1 MNTMATKF
9 FSPSTNISRD
19 KDLDLL
25 YIPTQNGEKAFNK
38 IVTGY
43 ETGAKTFSIIGNY
56 GTGKSTFILALERVL
71 NHKASFYPNLLS
83 SSTKRFETAFV
94 VGEYNSFKDSLCEAF
109 GFKSN
114 KQILVELD
122 KKLKSLNKEDK
133 GLLLVIDEFGKFLE
147 FAARENPD
155 EELYLIQQLAEFANN
170 PDNDIIFITTLHQTF
185 DNYSVNLSPV
195 QKREWQKVN
204 GRFIEVS
211 FNEPVEHLLQL
222 AGDRLE
228 NKNLKCIIPRQ
239 DKSKLLTELLDSR
252 AFPQKSLF
260 TDQFANKLFPFD
272 ILSAQIL
279 VSFFKA
285 GGQNE
290 RSLFTFLES
299 DDYLGLTDYN
309 EGDKYFNLASVY
321 DYLTY
326 NFYSVISSRINPLA
340 PQWRAITTAIER
352 AEVTLKSNI
361 EEAVALIKVIGLI
374 AVFGK
379 KGQRVTKK
387 FLSTYGSI
395 ALGIGSIEEAIKEL
409 EKKQIIRYREFGR
422 KYILFEGTD
431 MNMDGEMNLAEA
443 SVSSDFSLIT
453 ELEKHFNLPILSAK
467 RSYFEKGTPRY
478 FEFRLTETPLKEDP
492 EDNLDGFVNI
502 IINEYLD
509 EQKVKAESKNK
520 KPIVYGYYKATE
532 QLRET
537 VFEIKKLEF
546 VKQKCGDDKVALAE
560 IEEQLR
566 DFKEKLNSIFIESLF
581 GSESNISWFVNGKS
595 KSIHSYRQLNA
606 QLSELCDTCY
616 ADTPI
621 FLNELVNREKISGT
635 ISSSKNKLVEL
646 LLNKVEEE
654 DLGFEKD
661 KFPSEKSI
669 YLSLIKSNGMHRCIE
684 DQWILSEPN
693 TPSFRRLW
701 EYSEEFLDECIAS
714 PRKVSDFIEH
724 LKQKP
729 FKLKSGFIEFWVP
742 IFLIAKKSEYALY
755 AGDRFLDEVLKG
767 EYELL
772 MKNPSSY
779 KISSFKLNDEKLNLF
794 NKYRNF
800 LQLIESGNPT
810 KDTFIET
817 IKPFMSFYRGL
828 NNYAKQT
835 KNISSEAL
843 RLREALT
850 KADKPEQVFFV
861 DIPGALRFSSAD
873 LQDDKKMEE
882 FTVTLHSTTRE
893 LSATF
898 SNLINRLEE
907 AINST
912 ISSRNLS
919 FPENKQMLQDR
930 FKKIDE
936 LKLKPK
942 LKVILQRIN
951 TPLEDRQSWL
961 SSVANAVIG
970 ETPDNFTDEDEKA
983 FKSLFT
989 KYVGELDNISE
1000 ISSDEIDTTEEEVLK
1015 VEFTSLV
1022 EGVQKQLVRMH
1033 KGRSKEIQSQSNLL
1047 KNTLKDNDRE
1057 TNIAILLKLLQEEMR
1072 NEQ

>member
-1 MNTMATKF
+1 MATKF
-9 FSPSTNISRD
+9 FSPSTNINRD

-56 GTGKSTFILALERVL
+56 GTGKSTFILALERIL

-83 SSTKRFETAFV
+83 SSTKRFDTAFV
-94 VGEYNSFKDSLCEAF
+94 VGEYNSFKDSLYEALELN
-109 GFKSN
+109 SN
-114 KQILVELD
+114 KPILVELD
-122 KKLKSLNKEDK
+122 QKLKILKKQDK

-155 EELYLIQQLAEFANN
+155 EELYLIQQLAEFTNN

-185 DNYSVNLSPV
+185 DNYGVNLSPS
-195 QKREWQKVN
+195 QKREWHKVN

-211 FNEPVEHLLQL
+211 FNEPAEHLLQL

-228 NKNLKCIIPRQ
+228 DKNIKCNIPQQ
-239 DKSKLLTELLDSR
+239 DKSNLLTELLECG

-260 TDQFANKLFPFD
+260 TEQFASKLFPFD

-352 AEVTLKSNI
+352 TEVTLKSNI

-387 FLSTYGSI
+387 FLSTYGSV
-395 ALGIGSIEEAIKEL
+395 ALGIKNIETTIKEL
-409 EKKQIIRYREFGR
+409 EKKQIIRYREFGH

-431 MNMDGEMNLAEA
+431 MDMDSEMNLAEA
-443 SVSSDFSLIT
+443 SVSSDFSLIA

-478 FEFRLTETPLKEDP
+478 FEFRLTDTPIKQDP

-509 EQKVKAESKNK
+509 EEKVKKESENLL
-520 KPIVYGYYKATE
+520 PIIYGYYKTTNE
-532 QLRET
+532 LRET
-537 VFEIKKLEF
+537 VFEIKKLEY
-546 VKQKCGDDKVALAE
+546 VKKKCGDDKVALVE
-560 IEEQLR
+560 VEEQLR
-566 DFKEKLNSIFIESLF
+566 DLKEKLNDIFIDSLF
-581 GSESNISWFVNGKS
+581 GSESNISWFLNGKN
-595 KSIHSYRQLNA
+595 KPIHSYRQLNA

-616 ADTPI
+616 PDTPI

-635 ISSSKNKLVEL
+635 ISSSRNKLIDL
-646 LLNKVEEE
+646 LLNNIEEE
-654 DLGFEKD
+654 DLRFDED

-669 YLSLIKSNGMHRCIE
+669 YLSLVKSNGMHRLINDKWHLC
-684 DQWILSEPN
+684 EPN
-693 TPSFRRLW
+693 SPSFQKLW
-701 EYSEEFLDECIAS
+701 EYSEEFLEECIAS
-714 PRKVSDFIEH
+714 PRKVSDFITH
-724 LKQKP
+724 LKQRP
-729 FKLKSGFIEFWVP
+729 YKLKTGFIEFWVP
-742 IFLIAKKSEYALY
+742 LFLIAKKSEFALY
-755 AGDRFLDEVLKG
+755 AGERFLDEVLKG

-779 KISSFKLNDEKLNLF
+779 KISSFKLSDEKLNLF

-800 LQLIESGNPT
+800 LQLIETGSPSQ
-810 KDTFIET
+810 DTFIET

-828 NNYAKQT
+828 NNYAKHT

-861 DIPGALRFSSAD
+861 DIPGALRYSAAD
-873 LQDDKKMEE
+873 LQDDMKMEA
-882 FTVTLHSTTRE
+882 FTVTLHSATRE
-893 LSATF
+893 LSSAF

-912 ISSRNLS
+912 ISSKNLS
-919 FPENKQMLQDR
+919 FPENKLLLQNR

-936 LKLKPK
+936 LRLKPK

-970 ETPDNFTDEDEKA
+970 KTPDNFTDEDEKA
-983 FKSLFT
+983 FENLFA
-989 KYVGELDNISE
+989 KYVAELDNISD
-1000 ISSDEIDTTEEEVLK
+1000 ISSDEVDTDEEEVLK
-1015 VEFTSLV
+1015 VELTSFV
-1022 EGVQKQLVRMH
+1022 EGVQKQLIRMP
-1033 KGRSKEIQSQSNLL
+1033 KGKSKEVIKKSKAIQNSL
-1047 KNTLKDNDRE
+1047 KGNDKQ
-1057 TNIAILLKLLQEEMR
+1057 TNIAILLKLLQEEMG
-1072 NEQ
+1072 NE

>member
-1 MNTMATKF
+1 MTTKF
-9 FSPSTNISRD
+9 FSPSTNIIRD

-25 YIPTQNGEKAFNK
+25 YIPTENGERAFNK
-38 IVTGY
+38 IVSSY

-71 NHKASFYPNLLS
+71 NYKANFYPNLLS
-83 SSTKRFETAFV
+83 SSTKRFETAFI
-94 VGEYNSFKDSLCEAF
+94 VGEYNSFRDSLCEALDL
-109 GFKSN
+109 KH
-114 KQILVELD
+114 KDILDGLSQKLD
-122 KKLKSLNKEDK
+122 SLKKKDK

-147 FAARENPD
+147 FAAKENPD
-155 EELYLIQQLAEFANN
+155 EELYLIQQLAEYANN
-170 PDNDIIFITTLHQTF
+170 PKNDVIFITTLHQTF
-185 DNYSVNLSPV
+185 DNYGVNLSAS
-195 QKREWQKVN
+195 QKKEWDKVN

-222 AGDRLE
+222 AGDRLVK
-228 NKNLKCIIPRQ
+228 KNIKCNILLKDR
-239 DKSKLLTELLDSR
+239 SRLLTELLDSG

-260 TDQFANKLFPFD
+260 TEKFANKLFPFD

-299 DDYLGLTDYN
+299 DDYLGLTDYV
-309 EGDKYFNLASVY
+309 EGNRYFSLTSVY

-387 FLSTYGSI
+387 FLSTYGNV
-395 ALGIGSIEEAIKEL
+395 ALGIENIENAIKEL
-409 EKKQIIRYREFGR
+409 EKKQIIRYREFGH

-431 MNMDGEMNLAEA
+431 MDMDSEMQLAEA
-443 SVSSDFSLIT
+443 SVSNEFSLLT

-478 FEFRLTETPLKEDP
+478 FEFRLSETPITQDP

-509 EQKVKAESKNK
+509 EHKVKKESKNK
-520 KPIVYGYYKATE
+520 KPIVYGYYKATKE
-532 QLRET
+532 LHET

-566 DFKEKLNSIFIESLF
+566 DLKEKLNDIFIDSLF
-581 GSESNISWFVNGKS
+581 GSESNISWFLNGKN
-595 KSIHSYRQLNA
+595 KPIHSSRQLNA

-616 ADTPI
+616 SETPI

-654 DLGFEKD
+654 DLGFETD

-669 YLSLIKSNGMHRCIE
+669 YLSLIKNNGMHRRID
-684 DQWILSEPN
+684 DQWVLCKPD
-693 TPSFRRLW
+693 TPSFQRLW
-701 EYSEEFLDECIAS
+701 IYSEEFLDECIAS
-714 PRKVSDFIEH
+714 PRKVSDFMEH
-724 LKQKP
+724 LKQRP

-779 KISSFKLNDEKLNLF
+779 KISSFKLSDEKLNLF

-843 RLREALT
+843 RLREALSR
-850 KADKPEQVFFV
+850 ADKPEQVFFV
-861 DIPGALRFSSAD
+861 DIPGALRYSSTD
-873 LQDDKKMEE
+873 LQDDKKMEK

-930 FKKIDE
+930 FKKVDE
-936 LKLKPK
+936 LKLKTK

-961 SSVANAVIG
+961 SSVANAIIG
-970 ETPDNFTDEDEKA
+970 KTPDNFTDDDEKA
-983 FKSLFT
+983 FKSLFA
-989 KYVGELDNISE
+989 KYVAELDNISE
-1000 ISSDEIDTTEEEVLK
+1000 ISSNEINTEEEEILK
-1015 VEFTSLV
+1015 VELTSLV
-1022 EGVQKQLVRMH
+1022 EGVQKQLIRMP
-1033 KGRSKEIQSQSNLL
+1033 KGKSKEVINKSKELQNSL
-1047 KNTLKDNDRE
+1047 KGNDKQ
-1057 TNIAILLKLLQEEMR
+1057 TNIAILLKLLQEEMG
-1072 NEQ
+1072 NG